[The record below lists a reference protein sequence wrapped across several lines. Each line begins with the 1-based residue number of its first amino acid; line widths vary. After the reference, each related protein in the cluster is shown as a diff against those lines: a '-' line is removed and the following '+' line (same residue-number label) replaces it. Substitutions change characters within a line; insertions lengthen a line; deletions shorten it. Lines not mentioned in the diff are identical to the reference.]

1 MVVAKVVT
9 TMQTK
14 TPTKAATESTMD
26 PYWGRQTFQYKTEEP
41 PVPPEEKKPVDTI
54 TPELA
59 ALRRQMTALQ
69 QELELLKQRKTTTT
83 VVNQGDK
90 GGQRPAGGPRAHAVH
105 FACGAERRRRRDQWR
120 AGLRVGTRDLPAVRG
135 RDEDE

>member
-14 TPTKAATESTMD
+14 TPQKASTESTMD

-41 PVPPEEKKPVDTI
+41 PVPPEEKQARRYDQRPSW
-54 TPELA
+54 P

-69 QELELLKQRKTTTT
+69 QELER
-83 VVNQGDK
+83 
-90 GGQRPAGGPRAHAVH
+90 
-105 FACGAERRRRRDQWR
+105 
-120 AGLRVGTRDLPAVRG
+120 
-135 RDEDE
+135 

>member
-1 MVVAKVVT
+1 
-9 TMQTK
+9 
-14 TPTKAATESTMD
+14 MD

-41 PVPPEEKKPVDTI
+41 APPARGPKRPVDTI

-83 VVNQGDK
+83 VVKQGDK
-90 GGQRPAGGPRAHAVH
+90 GAPPQRATPAPTQFISHAAPKDV
-105 FACGAERRRRRDQWR
+105 RRRDAGR
-120 AGLRVGTRDLPAVRG
+120 AGLRLGPRHLSAVRG